1 MGAAALPWIA
11 GASFVKGV
19 VDQEKARK
27 EMRSA
32 EAAGQTLTDR
42 QKQLFDKMMAEADR
56 GLGMLDYEK
65 QLGERRNIVQR
76 QASQGLENLGVALR
90 RQGYRP
96 DDTPAN
102 LAYQAATREYLQTLA
117 DQEQQLKAQNVQ
129 QRMGVLGMVNPGILG
144 PSIAQAANAE
154 NIARQNY
161 NAINPFA
168 GVLNLVPYFPGMGDD
183 AGATGGTAG
192 GGGGTGGQSS
202 GKGSRVMG
210 PF

>member
-11 GASFVKGV
+11 GAQVVKGI

-96 DDTPAN
+96 GDTPAN
-102 LAYQAATREYLQTLA
+102 LAYEAATREYLQTLA

-129 QRMGVLGMVNPGILG
+129 QRMGVLGMVNPGVLG

-168 GVLNLVPYFPGMGDD
+168 GVLNLVPYFPGMGDVSG
-183 AGATGGTAG
+183 AGDGTG
-192 GGGGTGGQSS
+192 GGGGGGVNKTKGTGLYA
-202 GKGSRVMG
+202 
-210 PF
+210 

>member
-1 MGAAALPWIA
+1 MNH
-11 GASFVKGV
+11 V
-19 VDQEKARK
+19 E
-27 EMRSA
+27 
-32 EAAGQTLTDR
+32 GQKVANPIDHR
-42 QKQLFDKMMAEADR
+42 I
-56 GLGMLDYEK
+56 GLGLID
-65 QLGERRNIVQR
+65 LTG
-76 QASQGLENLGVALR
+76 
-90 RQGYRP
+90 
-96 DDTPAN
+96 
-102 LAYQAATREYLQTLA
+102 YLQTLA